1 MPPPADGEPSFLSG
15 LLQSFT
21 AWSMSLGGATTF
33 SRAASQLSHA
43 ARREARDSYGERR
56 GRLSSGG
63 ESRPR
68 RARVAPADDDGGGG
82 GSARQRSGTAPPP
95 RGARTSRG
103 GRDAPARRQPLP
115 PEARGGRVSRSSQ
128 PRANGELAPRA
139 ALHHFGE
146 VDAGMSLS
154 DCANLA
160 VSAVSA
166 YATARGAPPV
176 AASGGAGARVSA
188 PPPAPPPQPQPQPR
202 RVPMPAPAAPPFSRV
217 SPPVQ
222 PRDVAAPAAANGTA
236 HAVVDADVARVLRQQ
251 PPPPTPPLGVG
262 RDSDLGA
269 PVVAPPLAAE
279 SSRERRGSPEP
290 HLLPQPPASLLRATR
305 ASPSPERR
313 AMPPNHAAEARVEN
327 GDKSCIDDYSEHCR
341 PAMDAEMAAAALEAA
356 EALHGMGDAS
366 GDAADAE
373 AAEAAVAALM
383 AERSVLLGTLPAPQ
397 SEASQCWAANF
408 ATAAPSR
415 PRGARFAARVA
426 PGFTEKALVL
436 PAAMA
441 GSAGTLVA
449 APRRNVPL
457 RTATGFYA
465 RGAAADAAAAAEAE
479 AAALGDVPLAEAR
492 TLAGPEPALLLPGQL
507 RALQLFAAGGTSLL
521 LFGASGTGK
530 TWLLGRMAALSDAGR
545 GREALCVSAGASSA
559 AQSFGERGIG
569 VIEALELPRSGPD
582 ATDDPRGLLRLP
594 AADKRRREW
603 LRSMAGVAAVLADD
617 AGRWPAASREA
628 LGALLEGIALARA
641 AVRRTPPLLVL
652 AADPFALD
660 GIGTSDGAPKGGDYA
675 LPPFVW
681 AEPAVARLLAA
692 PAAAGEPPRASVA
705 IELLA
710 VPRCSLRPGASAA
723 SHAAA
728 ARWLALLHALR
739 TGTSSGTVDD
749 VAEALR
755 DLGVPMVNAPPAQAE
770 AAAVAAV
777 GEAAVQQERPPLQ
790 LVAGA
795 AAAARG
801 NAAAIAAATA
811 ARPGGGSLASYTP
824 QVQLFWGDRPVAHRA
839 VDPEDAA
846 EYGAAAARRAMAQL
860 PPGAAA
866 PLSLA
871 KGMRVAAAAPLAAT
885 RARPQ
890 PRRPGQRAPA
900 PPPPAADGADAP
912 PAAVLVP
919 AGCIGTVTEVRVSPQ
934 SGALVAAT
942 VHFWRAVQLGA
953 PPAGG
958 TVVTVRPRRTPGVP
972 FAVPS
977 ATAISALCRGTAFAS
992 FLPLRPAE
1000 ALDALAWRDADVA
1013 AAGEGDA
1020 PPPARSD
1027 LQAADS
1033 GAAVR
1038 VPAWALGEAL
1048 QRLRGPRGAASVA
1061 LEPGAAASGA
1071 GERAAA
1077 ARKQAAALHAAL
1089 FGAPPRQPVAAVR
1102 PLPPPPPP
1110 PPAAGR
1116 RGAPGPRGGRAAGTR
1131 ASVLAAEA
1139 AARRSAS
1146 PPPRGGARL
1155 MANSSFAARPMP
1167 GRPPAQQTPPD
1178 WAQHQ
1183 GTL

>member
-1 MPPPADGEPSFLSG
+1 MA
-15 LLQSFT
+15 
-21 AWSMSLGGATTF
+21 
-33 SRAASQLSHA
+33 
-43 ARREARDSYGERR
+43 
-56 GRLSSGG
+56 
-63 ESRPR
+63 
-68 RARVAPADDDGGGG
+68 
-82 GSARQRSGTAPPP
+82 
-95 RGARTSRG
+95 
-103 GRDAPARRQPLP
+103 
-115 PEARGGRVSRSSQ
+115 
-128 PRANGELAPRA
+128 
-139 ALHHFGE
+139 
-146 VDAGMSLS
+146 
-154 DCANLA
+154 
-160 VSAVSA
+160 
-166 YATARGAPPV
+166 
-176 AASGGAGARVSA
+176 
-188 PPPAPPPQPQPQPR
+188 
-202 RVPMPAPAAPPFSRV
+202 
-217 SPPVQ
+217 
-222 PRDVAAPAAANGTA
+222 
-236 HAVVDADVARVLRQQ
+236 
-251 PPPPTPPLGVG
+251 
-262 RDSDLGA
+262 
-269 PVVAPPLAAE
+269 
-279 SSRERRGSPEP
+279 
-290 HLLPQPPASLLRATR
+290 
-305 ASPSPERR
+305 
-313 AMPPNHAAEARVEN
+313 PNHAAETRAEN
-327 GDKSCIDDYSEHCR
+327 GEAGHGVDDYSDHR
-341 PAMDAEMAAAALEAA
+341 PEMDAEMAAAALEAA

-383 AERSVLLGTLPAPQ
+383 AERSVLLGSLPAPQ

-441 GSAGTLVA
+441 GAAGTLVA
-449 APRRNVPL
+449 PRRNAPL

-521 LFGASGTGK
+521 LLGASGTGK

-545 GREALCVSAGASSA
+545 GREALCVAAGASSA
-559 AQSFGERGIG
+559 AQSFGQRGIG

-641 AVRRTPPLLVL
+641 AVRRSPPLLVL

-660 GIGTSDGAPKGGDYA
+660 GIGTTDAAPRGGDYA

-739 TGTSSGTVDD
+739 TGASSGTGDD

-777 GEAAVQQERPPLQ
+777 VEAAAQQQRPPLQ

-811 ARPGGGSLASYTP
+811 ARPGGGPLASYTP

-885 RARPQ
+885 RAKPA
-890 PRRPGQRAPA
+890 PRRPGQRAPPP
-900 PPPPAADGADAP
+900 PPPPADGTDAP

-934 SGALVAAT
+934 TGALVAAT
-942 VHFWRAVQLGA
+942 VHFWRAVQPGA

-977 ATAISALCRGTAFAS
+977 ANAISALCRGTAFAS

-1013 AAGEGDA
+1013 GAGEGDA
-1020 PPPARSD
+1020 PPMARSD

-1061 LEPGAAASGA
+1061 LEPGAAPTGA

-1077 ARKQAAALHAAL
+1077 ARKQAGALHAAL

-1116 RGAPGPRGGRAAGTR
+1116 RGAPGPRGGRPAGTR

-1146 PPPRGGARL
+1146 PPPRGGPRL

-1167 GRPPAQQTPPD
+1167 GRPPAQRTPPD
-1178 WAQHQ
+1178 WAQH
-1183 GTL
+1183 GSL